1 MLMIGGEYQYATA
14 ARLGSGGRGPCAG
27 NRLKALTPLS
37 SGTRRFCGGG
47 YNTCMKY
54 ALAFGMIFV
63 VIGTVYLLVSG
74 DAGGAFMLVA
84 LGVAMSTMTA
94 VLVHAMNSEA

>member
-1 MLMIGGEYQYATA
+1 M
-14 ARLGSGGRGPCAG
+14 R
-27 NRLKALTPLS
+27 
-37 SGTRRFCGGG
+37 
-47 YNTCMKY
+47 Y
-54 ALAFGMIFV
+54 ALAFGLLFV
-63 VIGTVYLLVSG
+63 VIGTLYLVLSG

>member
-1 MLMIGGEYQYATA
+1 M
-14 ARLGSGGRGPCAG
+14 R
-27 NRLKALTPLS
+27 
-37 SGTRRFCGGG
+37 
-47 YNTCMKY
+47 Y
-54 ALAFGMIFV
+54 ALAFGLLFV
-63 VIGTVYLLVSG
+63 VIGTLYLVVSG

>member
-1 MLMIGGEYQYATA
+1 M
-14 ARLGSGGRGPCAG
+14 PCAER
-27 NRLKALTPLS
+27 RLQTLIPLS

-47 YNTCMKY
+47 YNECMKY
-54 ALAFGMIFV
+54 ALAFGLIFV
-63 VIGTVYLLVSG
+63 VIGSVYLVVSG
-74 DAGGAFMLVA
+74 DSGGAFMLVA

>member
-1 MLMIGGEYQYATA
+1 MIGGEYQYAAA
-14 ARLGSGGRGPCAG
+14 ARLGSGGRGPCVG
-27 NRLKALTPLS
+27 MWLKAFTPLS
-37 SGTRRFCGGG
+37 SATRRFSGGG
-47 YNTCMKY
+47 YNERMRY
-54 ALAFGMIFV
+54 ALAFGLLFV
-63 VIGTVYLLVSG
+63 VIGTLYLVVSG

>member
-1 MLMIGGEYQYATA
+1 MIGGEYQYATA

-27 NRLKALTPLS
+27 KRLKAFTPLS
-37 SGTRRFCGGG
+37 SGTRRFFGGG
-47 YNTCMKY
+47 YNVSMKY
-54 ALAFGMIFV
+54 ALAFGLIFV